1 MKGYLYKVNTSW
13 VMEYFHE
20 EDTPEGTVM
29 NWKTTAVMP
38 EFSHVLDSTFDP
50 NGNKDVEFTEVTVK
64 TELSTQ
70 RYAFIDLTTITQKV
84 KLSPLDWKEVWGK
97 WEEDRGFFDGFWELK
112 NWLKKNF
119 LLYKI

>member
-38 EFSHVLDSTFDP
+38 EFSHVLDSTFYP

-84 KLSPLDWKEVWGK
+84 KLSPLDWKEVWSK